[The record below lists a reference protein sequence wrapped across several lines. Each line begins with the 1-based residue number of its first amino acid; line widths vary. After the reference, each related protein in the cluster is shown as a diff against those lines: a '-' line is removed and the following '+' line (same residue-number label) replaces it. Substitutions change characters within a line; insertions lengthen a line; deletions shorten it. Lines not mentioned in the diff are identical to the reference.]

1 MSIIKLFVI
10 CFLFYTSLEV
20 SVTKIDVNNFE
31 ELVRNTNDIWL
42 LEFYSERCGTCQEFE
57 PTWKKVV
64 PKINGVKI
72 GRINI
77 DKKEGLKL
85 AQNVG
90 VLDNGIPNI
99 QLMKGKTQDITIM
112 RGIDDLFDEQKL
124 LSTINLNLKKMQ
136 SLGNGDL

>member
-1 MSIIKLFVI
+1 MELKLEDDHKH
-10 CFLFYTSLEV
+10 LG
-20 SVTKIDVNNFE
+20 
-31 ELVRNTNDIWL
+31 
-42 LEFYSERCGTCQEFE
+42 RCIPCSQ
-57 PTWKKVV
+57 
-64 PKINGVKI
+64 I

-112 RGIDDLFDEQKL
+112 RGIDELFDEQKL

-136 SLGNGDL
+136 SLGNGDLYIRE

>member
-42 LEFYSERCGTCQEFE
+42 LEFYSERCGTCQEVE

-136 SLGNGDL
+136 SLGNGEL

>member
-77 DKKEGLKL
+77 DKKSKEMFYLSLAFIYNLILKF
-85 AQNVG
+85 G
-90 VLDNGIPNI
+90 Y
-99 QLMKGKTQDITIM
+99 
-112 RGIDDLFDEQKL
+112 L
-124 LSTINLNLKKMQ
+124 LYRM
-136 SLGNGDL
+136 

>member
-1 MSIIKLFVI
+1 M
-10 CFLFYTSLEV
+10 
-20 SVTKIDVNNFE
+20 
-31 ELVRNTNDIWL
+31 
-42 LEFYSERCGTCQEFE
+42 
-57 PTWKKVV
+57 KKVV

>member
-42 LEFYSERCGTCQEFE
+42 LEFYSERCGTSQEFE

>member
-1 MSIIKLFVI
+1 M
-10 CFLFYTSLEV
+10 
-20 SVTKIDVNNFE
+20 
-31 ELVRNTNDIWL
+31 
-42 LEFYSERCGTCQEFE
+42 
-57 PTWKKVV
+57 
-64 PKINGVKI
+64 
-72 GRINI
+72 
-77 DKKEGLKL
+77 KL